1 MRICGHC
8 GNQVSDQA
16 LFCGKCGNNIG
27 APTPAPGPTPG
38 PSPVPPTPTPAPTP
52 TPVPAPVP
60 SPSPAPLL
68 GILSSLLAS
77 AGAYIK
83 PIVYALFAVAIVAG
97 SAVSNGVPSAVHP
110 ASAQEVANVLTAA
123 VNRYYASDMD
133 NDAAEKYTRTVWKY
147 LLRTSRMP
155 RLRNAT
161 ATRMKPSRRCRAC
174 LATSPIR

>member
-27 APTPAPGPTPG
+27 APTPAPGPAPG

-97 SAVSNGVPSAVHP
+97 SAVSNGFPVP
-110 ASAQEVANVLTAA
+110 
-123 VNRYYASDMD
+123 
-133 NDAAEKYTRTVWKY
+133 YTQLPPKRWRTCS
-147 LLRTSRMP
+147 LLP
-155 RLRNAT
+155 
-161 ATRMKPSRRCRAC
+161 
-174 LATSPIR
+174 